1 MISERV
7 DKVITAAEETQPAID
22 AIGEEQDSIL
32 IVEDN
37 TELRNF
43 IASGFRHQFT
53 ILSATNGE
61 EGYDMATVHIPDLII
76 SDVMM
81 PKVNGLDFTNNIKT
95 DERTCH
101 IPVILLTARADSAS
115 RIEGLKTGADDY
127 LAKPFSM
134 EELQVRVHNL
144 LDLRRRLAE
153 NLKKELS
160 SQPQAVPEALELSL
174 DQKFIERVKSVIE
187 ANIGNSNFSVEML
200 AGEMNLS
207 RAQLFRKVK
216 ALISTSPSDLINDL
230 RLQRAAY
237 LIRAKADNVAQ
248 IGYAV
253 GFNEQSYFSK
263 RFRKKYGVSPT
274 EYSN

>member
-1 MISERV
+1 
-7 DKVITAAEETQPAID
+7 
-22 AIGEEQDSIL
+22 
-32 IVEDN
+32 
-37 TELRNF
+37 
-43 IASGFRHQFT
+43 
-53 ILSATNGE
+53 
-61 EGYDMATVHIPDLII
+61 
-76 SDVMM
+76 MM
-81 PKVNGLDFTNNIKT
+81 PKVNGLDFTNNIKK

-101 IPVILLTARADSAS
+101 IPVILLTAKADSVS

-144 LDLRRRLAE
+144 LDLRKRLAE
-153 NLKKELS
+153 NLKKELAQQH
-160 SQPQAVPEALELSL
+160 QPISEPEEPSL
-174 DQKFIERVKSVIE
+174 DQKFLLRVKSVIE
-187 ANIGNSNFSVEML
+187 ANISNSVFSVEIL

-216 ALISTSPSDLINDL
+216 ALINISPSELINDL

-263 RFRKKYGVSPT
+263 RFRKKYGVSPS
-274 EYSN
+274 EYAN

>member
-1 MISERV
+1 
-7 DKVITAAEETQPAID
+7 
-22 AIGEEQDSIL
+22 
-32 IVEDN
+32 
-37 TELRNF
+37 
-43 IASGFRHQFT
+43 
-53 ILSATNGE
+53 
-61 EGYDMATVHIPDLII
+61 
-76 SDVMM
+76 
-81 PKVNGLDFTNNIKT
+81 
-95 DERTCH
+95 
-101 IPVILLTARADSAS
+101 
-115 RIEGLKTGADDY
+115 
-127 LAKPFSM
+127 M

-144 LDLRRRLAE
+144 LDLRKRLAE

-160 SQPQAVPEALELSL
+160 SKSQEVPEAIEQSL

-187 ANIGNSNFSVEML
+187 ANIGNSHFSVEML

-263 RFRKKYGVSPT
+263 RFRKKYGVSPS

>member
-1 MISERV
+1 M
-7 DKVITAAEETQPAID
+7 AEETQPVVD
-22 AIGEEQDSIL
+22 FIGEEHDSIL

-61 EGYDMATVHIPDLII
+61 EGYDMATAHIPDLII

-101 IPVILLTARADSAS
+101 IPVILLTARADSTS

-144 LDLRRRLAE
+144 LDLRKRLAE

-160 SQPQAVPEALELSL
+160 SQSQEVPEALEQSL

-187 ANIGNSNFSVEML
+187 ANISNSHFSVEML

-263 RFRKKYGVSPT
+263 RFRKKYGVSPS